1 MVTEGLRELYC
12 PAEDQ
17 VGYHAQRSA
26 IALDIFEAIGTR
38 ASVRGFTAEEVGDEA
53 VSKLLEAAVRAPTA
67 GNLQPWRFYVVRDA
81 SVKRALAE
89 AAWGQSFV
97 EQAPVVLVVTA
108 DLDVCA
114 HGYGSRGESLYA
126 IQDTAAAVENI
137 LLAAVALGLGACW
150 VGAFNEE
157 AASAA
162 LGLPHGLRPLALVPV
177 GQAARTAQPTW
188 REPIEKY
195 TKYV

>member
-1 MVTEGLRELYC
+1 
-12 PAEDQ
+12 
-17 VGYHAQRSA
+17 
-26 IALDIFEAIGTR
+26 LDIFEAIEKR

-53 VSKLLEAAVRAPTA
+53 VGKLLEAAVRAPTA
-67 GNLQPWRFYVVRDA
+67 GNLQPWRFFVVRDPR
-81 SVKRALAE
+81 VKRALAE

-108 DLDVCA
+108 DLGVCA
-114 HGYGSRGESLYA
+114 HGYGSRGETLYA
-126 IQDTAAAVENI
+126 IQDTTAAVENI

-150 VGAFNEE
+150 VGAFSED

-162 LGLPHGLRPLALVPV
+162 LGLPGGLRPLAMVPV
-177 GQAARTAQPTW
+177 GQAARPARQNR
-188 REPIEKY
+188 REPFDRY